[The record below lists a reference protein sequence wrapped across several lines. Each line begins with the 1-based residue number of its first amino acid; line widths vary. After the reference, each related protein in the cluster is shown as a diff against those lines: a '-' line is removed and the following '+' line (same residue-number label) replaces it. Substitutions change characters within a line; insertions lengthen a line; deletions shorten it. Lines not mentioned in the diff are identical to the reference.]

1 MKFTISSSVL
11 LSHLQAISRVIN
23 SKNTMPILDNFLFEL
38 KANKLKLTT
47 SDGDTTMETQVDL
60 IDSEGKG
67 VFAVPAK
74 TLLDPLKELPDQPL
88 SFEIN
93 ESNLEVIIY
102 FQNGKYNFVCVNGD
116 EYPAKKPLSE
126 TADTLNI
133 DSQVLLSGINR
144 TIFATGDDEL
154 RPVMNGIY
162 FDIFPEEI
170 VFVSTDSHKLVRTKN
185 SSVGAGVKAAFV
197 LPKKPANL
205 LKNILPK
212 ESGVVKISFDD
223 KNAQFTLGAYQITCR
238 LIEGRFPNYASVIP
252 VNHPNKVIVDRVSFM
267 NVVRRVAVFSS
278 PASALVKL
286 QLSENN
292 IVVSAQDID
301 FSTAA
306 VENISCSYQG
316 TPMSIGF
323 KANFL
328 IDILNNL
335 SSQDI
340 IIELADPARPGLIL
354 PVENADNEDVLMLLM
369 PMMLSDF

>member
-1 MKFTISSSVL
+1 MKFAISSSVL
-11 LSHLQAISRVIN
+11 LSHLQAVSRVIN
-23 SKNTMPILDNFLFEL
+23 SKNTMPILENFLFEL

-93 ESNLEVIIY
+93 ENNLEVIIY
-102 FQNGKYNFVCVNGD
+102 FQNGKYNFVCVNGE
-116 EYPAKKPLSE
+116 EYPAKKPLAD
-126 TADTLNI
+126 TADTLTI
-133 DSQVLLSGINR
+133 DSQALLSGINR

-185 SSVGAGVKAAFV
+185 SSVKAGAKSAFV

-212 ESGVVKISFDD
+212 ESGPVKISFDD

-252 VNHPNKVIVDRVSFM
+252 VNHPNKVIIDRVSFM

-328 IDILNNL
+328 TDILNNL

-354 PVENADNEDVLMLLM
+354 PVENAENEDVLMLLM

>member
-102 FQNGKYNFVCVNGD
+102 FQNGKYNFVCVNGE
-116 EYPAKKPLSE
+116 EYPAKKPLAE

-133 DSQVLLSGINR
+133 DSQALLSGINR

-185 SSVGAGVKAAFV
+185 SSVRAGVKAAFV

-212 ESGVVKISFDD
+212 ESGAVKISFDD

-252 VNHPNKVIVDRVSFM
+252 VNHPNKVIIDRVSFM

-306 VENISCSYQG
+306 VENISCNYQG

-328 IDILNNL
+328 TDILNNL

-340 IIELADPARPGLIL
+340 IVELADPARPGLIL
-354 PVENADNEDVLMLLM
+354 PVDNADNEDVLMLLM

>member
-102 FQNGKYNFVCVNGD
+102 FQNGKYNFVCVNGE
-116 EYPAKKPLSE
+116 EYPAKKPLAE
-126 TADTLNI
+126 TADTLSI
-133 DSQVLLSGINR
+133 DSQSLLSGINR

-185 SSVGAGVKAAFV
+185 SSVRAGVKAAFV

-212 ESGVVKISFDD
+212 ESGAVSISFDD

-252 VNHPNKVIVDRVSFM
+252 TNQPNKVIIDRVSFM

-328 IDILNNL
+328 TDILNNI

-354 PVENADNEDVLMLLM
+354 PVENAENEDVLMLLM